1 MSETSEQIELAA
13 QIVSSFVA
21 YNSLPSSE
29 LAALFA
35 QVHSALKRL
44 TQNKTAV
51 APGPPAPAA
60 PPNKSVFNDY
70 IICLEDGLKFK
81 SLKRHLR
88 TSHQAT
94 PEQYRRRWGLPA
106 DYPMI
111 APAYAAARSALATKT
126 GLGSRRGPRKK

>member
-13 QIVSSFVA
+13 QIVASFVA
-21 YNSLPSSE
+21 HNSVPRSE
-29 LAALFA
+29 LATLFD

-44 TQNKTAV
+44 AENKTAV

-60 PPNKSVFNDY
+60 PPNKSVFKDY

-81 SLKRHLR
+81 SLKRHLH

-106 DYPMI
+106 DYPMV
-111 APAYAAARSALATKT
+111 APAYAAARSALAAKT
-126 GLGSRRGPRKK
+126 GLGRRRGPRRR